1 MSAVN
6 QETRNEEID
15 IDKDNKLLINTGKF
29 FVSSIPYAF

>member
-15 IDKDNKLLINTGKF
+15 IDKDNKLLNTGKF
-29 FVSSIPYAF
+29 FVPSIPYAP